1 MPLKMKELPEFERP
15 YEKLEKYGEKML
27 STAELLAII
36 IKTGTKEENSIE
48 VANRILLLSNSL
60 KELSNLSLIEL
71 EKIKGI
77 GKVKAIQL
85 KALCELAKRMNKK
98 ESIGQQ
104 VKYPKDVA
112 KLFFDEFRLEK
123 KECMKIIILN
133 SKNYI
138 TKIIDFAQGKT
149 DSINIDIKQ
158 ILLET
163 IKQNAEKIIL
173 IHNHPSGD
181 AKPSQK
187 DIDFTKRMYNAADMI
202 GIKLIDHIVIGLD
215 CYESIFSRRDFKNE
229 IIRL

>member
-48 VANRILLLSNSL
+48 IANRILLMSNSL
-60 KELSNLSLIEL
+60 TGLQSLSLSEL
-71 EKIKGI
+71 ENIKGI
-77 GKVKAIQL
+77 GKVKAIQI
-85 KALCELAKRMNKK
+85 KAVCELAKRMNKK
-98 ESIGQQ
+98 ESVGQQ

-123 KECMKIIILN
+123 KECMKIVILN

-181 AKPSQK
+181 AEPSKK
-187 DIDFTKRMYNAADMI
+187 DIDFTKKMYKAADMI
-202 GIKLIDHIVIGLD
+202 GIKLVDHIVIGLD
-215 CYESIFSRRDFKNE
+215 SYESIFSRRDFKNE

>member
-1 MPLKMKELPEFERP
+1 MPLKMKELPKFERP

-48 VANRILLLSNSL
+48 IANRILLMSNSL
-60 KELSNLSLIEL
+60 TGLQSLSLSEL
-71 EKIKGI
+71 ENIKGI
-77 GKVKAIQL
+77 GKVKAIQI
-85 KALCELAKRMNKK
+85 KAVCELAKRMNKK

-123 KECMKIIILN
+123 KECMKIVILN

-181 AKPSQK
+181 AEPSKK
-187 DIDFTKRMYNAADMI
+187 DIDFTKRMFKASDMI
-202 GIKLIDHIVIGLD
+202 GIKLVDHIVIGLD
-215 CYESIFSRRDFKNE
+215 SYESIFSRRDFKNE

>member
-48 VANRILLLSNSL
+48 IANRILLMSNSL
-60 KELSNLSLIEL
+60 TGLQSLSLSEL
-71 EKIKGI
+71 ENIKGI
-77 GKVKAIQL
+77 GKVKAIQI
-85 KALCELAKRMNKK
+85 KAVCELAKRMNKK
-98 ESIGQQ
+98 ESVGQQ

-123 KECMKIIILN
+123 KECMKIVILN

-181 AKPSQK
+181 AEPSKK
-187 DIDFTKRMYNAADMI
+187 DIDFTKRMYKAADMI
-202 GIKLIDHIVIGLD
+202 GIKLVDHIVIGLD
-215 CYESIFSRRDFKNE
+215 SYESIFSRRDFKNE